1 MRASRGLGGSCAVM
15 VVHKSFGGLNVLKHQ
30 ATATVEATA
39 SGDVI
44 TLTGPLG
51 VTTAADVRG
60 LLHTAIDTGCGDV
73 VLHLEHAEVVDA
85 TGLGLIVEAHRRAGR
100 QGRRVVI
107 ADATPRMHRL
117 LRRTRLHRII
127 ETAPREAR
135 ELAYA

>member
-1 MRASRGLGGSCAVM
+1 M
-15 VVHKSFGGLNVLKHQ
+15 KHQ

-60 LLHTAIDTGCGDV
+60 LLHTAIDTGRGDV
-73 VLHLEHAEVVDA
+73 VLHLEHAEVVDS

-100 QGRRVVI
+100 HGRRVVI

-127 ETAPREAR
+127 ETAPRETR